1 MDVDE
6 PGAAGV
12 LAVLPEPELE
22 LELELGLELELKG
35 ADPADFVLLSF
46 WLAEL
51 VSLVVL

>member
-1 MDVDE
+1 MDADE
-6 PGAAGV
+6 PGATGV

-22 LELELGLELELKG
+22 LEG

-51 VSLVVL
+51 VS